1 MHVKPTNTLRS
12 QLVHPKD
19 KLEPGDKAGTVYHVQ
34 CGECSDHYV
43 GETERQLKVRIGEHL
58 KHKSS
63 HVCQHLKRMDHTF
76 SPTEDVSVLHTET
89 DWFKRGVAESIHILR
104 KRPTIN
110 KDKGRHILPPI
121 YQEVLLAPGSR
132 QVRSHNASNN
142 NNRVTSPV
150 TSPEEDGRIANE
162 SSTA

>member
-34 CGECSDHYV
+34 CGDCINHYV
-43 GETERQLKVRIGEHL
+43 GETERQLKVRVGEHL
-58 KHKSS
+58 KNKSS

-110 KDKGRHILPPI
+110 RDKGRHTLPP
-121 YQEVLLAPGSR
+121 YTRRSSSHLAHARCIPR
-132 QVRSHNASNN
+132 MHRTRTTV
-142 NNRVTSPV
+142 
-150 TSPEEDGRIANE
+150 
-162 SSTA
+162 